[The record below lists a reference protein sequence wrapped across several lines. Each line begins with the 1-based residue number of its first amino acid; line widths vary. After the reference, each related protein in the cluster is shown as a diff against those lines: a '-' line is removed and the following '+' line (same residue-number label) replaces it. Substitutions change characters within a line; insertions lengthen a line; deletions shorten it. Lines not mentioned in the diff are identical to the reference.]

1 MNVRK
6 RSIEQLVDEQVK
18 KWGFEHCSKSSET
31 PAVNM
36 VTVSRDPGSGGK
48 LIAQGIAEELNFD
61 MFHQNV
67 IHEMAESAKVSSRV
81 LESLDEKGLSMLD
94 DWVSSVVYKKHLWP
108 DEYLQH
114 LLKVIGTIGKHGRA
128 VIVGRGANFIL
139 PRESTFRLRV
149 TAPSDFRAQKVA
161 QEFDIPLQDAH
172 RRVLKTESNRKA
184 FIRKYFHS
192 DITDPG
198 NYDMVINTGNI
209 SLREAI
215 EVVAGL
221 LRPKT

>member
-1 MNVRK
+1 MSARK

-18 KWGFEHCSKSSET
+18 KWGFEHRGKPSET
-31 PAVNM
+31 PAVTM

-48 LIAQGIAEELNFD
+48 LIAQGLAEELKFD

-67 IHEMAESAKVSSRV
+67 IHEMAESARVSSRV
-81 LESLDEKGLSMLD
+81 LESLDEKGLSMLE
-94 DWVSSVVYKKHLWP
+94 DWISSVVYQKHLWP

-114 LLKVIGTIGKHGRA
+114 LMKVIGTIGKHGRA

-139 PRESTFRLRV
+139 PGNSTFRLRV
-149 TAPSDFRAQKVA
+149 SAPRDFRAQKVA
-161 QEFDIPLQDAH
+161 QEFDLPLQEAH
-172 RRVLKTESNRKA
+172 NRILKTESDRKA

-192 DITDPG
+192 DISNAD
-198 NYDMVINTGNI
+198 NYDMVINTGSI

-215 EVVAGL
+215 ETVAGL